1 MKKKAAG
8 AAILAGA
15 IALGLSAAPASAD
28 SVRVDFGSSVVDVPV
43 PDGLGPILNQV
54 IPGDL
59 NGIMGSASGLGD
71 ILGGG
76 TGGGVSA
83 GSNRVAKMTMELNA
97 WQGRTLGPQIYGK
110 GFFPWIKWSARD
122 TSNSEVKGNN
132 CQIEISFPG
141 TNHATYKTASC
152 QGGLGVRD
160 EYKTPGNYT
169 IKVLDRV
176 SGKSASQSFRVE

>member
-122 TSNSEVKGNN
+122 TSN
-132 CQIEISFPG
+132 
-141 TNHATYKTASC
+141 HATYKTASC